1 MGSQRTFASM
11 AWNGKGKVTRR
22 ERFLAEMDA
31 VIPWPRL
38 VRLIEP
44 HYPKAGQGRQPLG
57 LEKMLRIYFLQQWFN
72 LSDPQ
77 AEDAIYDSESM
88 RRFARVELGDEV
100 VPDETTI
107 LRFRHLLEQHELT
120 QAIFEEIQAL
130 LEERRLLLRSGTIV
144 DATIIAAPSS
154 TKNASASRDPEMK
167 QTRKGRNW
175 HFGMKLH
182 IGADKR
188 GIVHTVRA
196 TDASVADINQMPEL
210 LHGQER
216 EVFGDQ
222 AYWKE
227 DDRKFLEAW
236 GVRYRINRR
245 PTAHR
250 PLSKRWRMINRARS
264 RTRARGEHAFR
275 VIKQLWG
282 FAKVRYRG
290 LAKNLARAHTMF
302 ALANLYQVRRQL
314 LPAGARCALSGNFG
328 QQAVSAATIA
338 RPTIT
343 RSPFS
348 EPDCHDHFNQIAAQS
363 DLCRASLGDLAIGD
377 ALPLEARTLAR
388 QPRSHIAQ
396 GTFTAREGRACHSDR
411 YPPGRGIRRGSPA
424 RRAQCASSRT

>member
-1 MGSQRTFASM
+1 MGNQRTFASM
-11 AWNGKGKVTRR
+11 AWQAKGKVTRR

-31 VIPWPRL
+31 VIPWTRL
-38 VRLIEP
+38 LGLIAP
-44 HYPKAGQGRQPLG
+44 HYPKAGNGRQPLG
-57 LEKMLRIYFLQQWFN
+57 MEKMLRIYFLQQWFN

-100 VPDETTI
+100 VPDESTI
-107 LRFRHLLEQHELT
+107 LRFRHLLERHGLT
-120 QAIFEEIQAL
+120 QAIFDSITGL

-154 TKNASASRDPEMK
+154 TKNASATRDPEMK
-167 QTRKGRNW
+167 QTRKGKNW

-196 TDASVADINQMPEL
+196 TNAAVADITQLPDL

-227 DDRKFLEAW
+227 DDRAFLESW

-245 PTAHR
+245 PSRR

-275 VIKQLWG
+275 IVKQLWG

-290 LAKNLARAHTMF
+290 LAKNLARAQTMF
-302 ALANLYQVRRQL
+302 ALANLYQFRREL
-314 LPAGARCALSGNFG
+314 LPTELRCRL
-328 QQAVSAATIA
+328 
-338 RPTIT
+338 
-343 RSPFS
+343 
-348 EPDCHDHFNQIAAQS
+348 
-363 DLCRASLGDLAIGD
+363 
-377 ALPLEARTLAR
+377 
-388 QPRSHIAQ
+388 
-396 GTFTAREGRACHSDR
+396 
-411 YPPGRGIRRGSPA
+411 
-424 RRAQCASSRT
+424 

>member
-1 MGSQRTFASM
+1 MGNQRTFASL

-31 VIPWPRL
+31 VIPWSRL

-100 VPDETTI
+100 VPDESTI
-107 LRFRHLLEQHELT
+107 LRFRHLLEQHGLT
-120 QAIFEEIQAL
+120 HGIFDAVADL

-196 TDASVADINQMPEL
+196 TAASVADITQLPDL

-227 DDRKFLEAW
+227 DDREFLEAW
-236 GVRYRINRR
+236 GMRYRINRR
-245 PTAHR
+245 PTSKR
-250 PLSKRWRMINRARS
+250 PLSARWRMINRARS

-275 VIKQLWG
+275 IVKQLWG

-290 LAKNLARAHTMF
+290 LAKNLARAQTMF
-302 ALANLYQVRRQL
+302 APANLYQVRRQL
-314 LPAGARCALSGNFG
+314 LPAGARCAL
-328 QQAVSAATIA
+328 
-338 RPTIT
+338 
-343 RSPFS
+343 
-348 EPDCHDHFNQIAAQS
+348 
-363 DLCRASLGDLAIGD
+363 
-377 ALPLEARTLAR
+377 
-388 QPRSHIAQ
+388 
-396 GTFTAREGRACHSDR
+396 
-411 YPPGRGIRRGSPA
+411 
-424 RRAQCASSRT
+424 

>member
-1 MGSQRTFASM
+1 MKQTTFASL
-11 AWNGKGKVTRR
+11 AWNGKGKDHAAR
-22 ERFLAEMDA
+22 A
-31 VIPWPRL
+31 VPGRDGCGDS
-38 VRLIEP
+38 VVAAGRLIEP

-100 VPDETTI
+100 VPDETHDSA
-107 LRFRHLLEQHELT
+107 LSPPAGAARADPGDLCRV
-120 QAIFEEIQAL
+120 AGL

-154 TKNASASRDPEMK
+154 TKNASARRDPEMK

-196 TDASVADINQMPEL
+196 TAASVADITQLPDL

-227 DDRKFLEAW
+227 DDREFLEPGDAL
-236 GVRYRINRR
+236 
-245 PTAHR
+245 PDQSASHQR
-250 PLSKRWRMINRARS
+250 PLSRRWRMINRARS

-275 VIKQLWG
+275 VVKQLWG

-290 LAKNLARAHTMF
+290 LAKNTARLFAVF
-302 ALANLYQVRRQL
+302 ALANLYLVRRRLMPPGDVSL
-314 LPAGARCALSGNFG
+314 LSSTPSDPRRRGTRRDIAVRNVGFRGPNREAHCHHDHALSLI
-328 QQAVSAATIA
+328 V
-338 RPTIT
+338 
-343 RSPFS
+343 
-348 EPDCHDHFNQIAAQS
+348 
-363 DLCRASLGDLAIGD
+363 LAI
-377 ALPLEARTLAR
+377 ASTSELP
-388 QPRSHIAQ
+388 
-396 GTFTAREGRACHSDR
+396 
-411 YPPGRGIRRGSPA
+411 
-424 RRAQCASSRT
+424 

>member
-1 MGSQRTFASM
+1 MGNQRTFASM
-11 AWNGKGKVTRR
+11 AWQGKGKVTRR

-31 VIPWPRL
+31 VIPGNRL
-38 VRLIEP
+38 LGLIAP
-44 HYPKAGQGRQPLG
+44 HYPKAGNGRQPLG
-57 LEKMLRIYFLQQWFN
+57 MEKMLRIYFLQQWFN

-100 VPDETTI
+100 VPDESTI
-107 LRFRHLLEQHELT
+107 LRFRHLLERHGLT
-120 QAIFEEIQAL
+120 QAIFDSITGL

-154 TKNASASRDPEMK
+154 TKNASATRDPEMK
-167 QTRKGRNW
+167 QTRKGKNW

-196 TDASVADINQMPEL
+196 TNAAVADITQLPDL

-227 DDRKFLEAW
+227 DDRAFLESW

-245 PTAHR
+245 PSRR

-275 VIKQLWG
+275 IVKQLWG

-290 LAKNLARAHTMF
+290 LAKNLARAQTMF
-302 ALANLYQVRRQL
+302 ALANLYQFRREL
-314 LPAGARCALSGNFG
+314 LPTELRCGL
-328 QQAVSAATIA
+328 
-338 RPTIT
+338 
-343 RSPFS
+343 
-348 EPDCHDHFNQIAAQS
+348 
-363 DLCRASLGDLAIGD
+363 
-377 ALPLEARTLAR
+377 
-388 QPRSHIAQ
+388 
-396 GTFTAREGRACHSDR
+396 
-411 YPPGRGIRRGSPA
+411 
-424 RRAQCASSRT
+424 

>member
-1 MGSQRTFASM
+1 MGNQRTFASL

-22 ERFLAEMDA
+22 ERFLGEMDA
-31 VIPWPRL
+31 VIPWSRL

-88 RRFARVELGDEV
+88 RRFARIELGDEV
-100 VPDETTI
+100 VPDESTI
-107 LRFRHLLEQHELT
+107 LRFRHLLEQHGLT
-120 QAIFEEIQAL
+120 HAIFDAVADL

-154 TKNASASRDPEMK
+154 TKNASAARDPEMK

-188 GIVHTVRA
+188 GIVHTIRA
-196 TDASVADINQMPEL
+196 TAASVADITQLPDL

-227 DDRKFLEAW
+227 DDREFLEAW
-236 GVRYRINRR
+236 GMRYRINRR
-245 PTAHR
+245 PTSKR
-250 PLSKRWRMINRARS
+250 PLSERWRMINRARS

-275 VIKQLWG
+275 IIKQLWG

-290 LAKNLARAHTMF
+290 LAKNLARAQTMF

-314 LPAGARCALSGNFG
+314 L
-328 QQAVSAATIA
+328 T
-338 RPTIT
+338 T
-343 RSPFS
+343 
-348 EPDCHDHFNQIAAQS
+348 
-363 DLCRASLGDLAIGD
+363 
-377 ALPLEARTLAR
+377 EARY
-388 QPRSHIAQ
+388 PR
-396 GTFTAREGRACHSDR
+396 
-411 YPPGRGIRRGSPA
+411 
-424 RRAQCASSRT
+424 

>member
-1 MGSQRTFASM
+1 MGNQRTFASL

-31 VIPWPRL
+31 VIPWSRL

-44 HYPKAGQGRQPLG
+44 HYPQAGQGRQPLG

-100 VPDETTI
+100 VPDESTI
-107 LRFRHLLEQHELT
+107 LRFRHLLEQHGLT
-120 QAIFEEIQAL
+120 HGIFDAVADL
-130 LEERRLLLRSGTIV
+130 LEARRLLLRSGTIV

-196 TDASVADINQMPEL
+196 TAASVADITQLPDL

-227 DDRKFLEAW
+227 DDREFLEAW
-236 GVRYRINRR
+236 GMRYRINRR
-245 PTAHR
+245 PTSKR
-250 PLSKRWRMINRARS
+250 PLSARWRMINRARS

-275 VIKQLWG
+275 IVKQLWG

-290 LAKNLARAHTMF
+290 LAKNLARAQTMF
-302 ALANLYQVRRQL
+302 ALANLYQVRSQL
-314 LPAGARCALSGNFG
+314 LPAGARCAL
-328 QQAVSAATIA
+328 
-338 RPTIT
+338 
-343 RSPFS
+343 
-348 EPDCHDHFNQIAAQS
+348 
-363 DLCRASLGDLAIGD
+363 
-377 ALPLEARTLAR
+377 
-388 QPRSHIAQ
+388 
-396 GTFTAREGRACHSDR
+396 
-411 YPPGRGIRRGSPA
+411 
-424 RRAQCASSRT
+424 